1 MKTPK
6 GKRTHRLRGFL
17 TGRAIFMRTLASLSS
32 PSNAGAVAA
41 QFSSRY
47 GGITWANSLD
57 GTLPGGEHHF
67 STSPG
72 QRVYVAANP
81 DPFFG

>member
-1 MKTPK
+1 M
-6 GKRTHRLRGFL
+6 
-17 TGRAIFMRTLASLSS
+17 GRAIFMLTVALSSS
-32 PSNAGAVAA
+32 PSNAGAVA
-41 QFSSRY
+41 
-47 GGITWANSLD
+47 
-57 GTLPGGEHHF
+57 PGGEHHF